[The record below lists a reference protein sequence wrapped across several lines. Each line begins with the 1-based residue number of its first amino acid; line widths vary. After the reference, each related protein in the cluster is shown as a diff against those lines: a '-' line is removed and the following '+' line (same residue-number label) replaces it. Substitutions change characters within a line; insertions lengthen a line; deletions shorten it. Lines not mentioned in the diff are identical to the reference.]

1 MVEYWYLID
10 QSLDECREGISPFLR
25 GRHHEDLELRVVEQ
39 EPAHK
44 GTGQPGFADPSKGFD
59 DGSSRSVL

>member
-1 MVEYWYLID
+1 MVEYRYLID
-10 QSLDECREGISPFLR
+10 QSLDEGREGISSLLG
-25 GRHHEDLELRVVEQ
+25 GRHHQDLELRVVEQ

-44 GTGQPGFADPSKGFD
+44 GAGQPGLADPSKGFD